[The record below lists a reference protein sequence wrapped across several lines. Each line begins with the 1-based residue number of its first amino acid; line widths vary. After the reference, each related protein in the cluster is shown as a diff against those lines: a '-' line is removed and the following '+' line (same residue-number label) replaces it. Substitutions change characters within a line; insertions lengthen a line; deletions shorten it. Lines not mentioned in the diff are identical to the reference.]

1 MKLLPTTLKPRKVK
15 FDAGALA
22 LNLIGYGTIAFF
34 LLPLVVVIL
43 ISFTSGNSI
52 GFPPELPLSLK
63 WYKAFFEDPLFRHSL
78 VKSLQ
83 IAGMTI
89 ALSVPLGTAAA
100 IGFTQRRFRGEDI
113 VYFLLFLPFLVPGIV
128 LGIGL
133 LMSLEPLGIGFMQ
146 NFPYL
151 GSSPIVVIGHSL
163 WATPLAFLVMVAVL
177 RGMDPALRD
186 AAMSLGATPLRT
198 FFEITLPLT
207 RAGLL
212 AAVILAFVVSFHEFV
227 MAAFLTSAEDRTLP
241 VRIFDSLRFEV
252 RPIIAAI
259 DSLMIFSVL
268 VALILIGRLI
278 GIEKIRMR

>member
-1 MKLLPTTLKPRKVK
+1 MKLLLTTLKPRKVK

-22 LNLIGYGTIAFF
+22 LNLIGYGAIAFF

-52 GFPPELPLSLK
+52 AFPPELPLSLK
-63 WYKAFFEDPLFRHSL
+63 WYKAFFEDPLFRQSL
-78 VKSLQ
+78 LKSLQ

-100 IGFTQRRFRGEDI
+100 VGFTRRRFRGEDI

-133 LMSLEPLGIGFMQ
+133 LMSLEPLRIGFMQ

-177 RGMDPALRD
+177 RGLDPALRD

-198 FFEITLPLT
+198 FLEITLPLT

-212 AAVILAFVVSFHEFV
+212 AAVVLAFVVSFHEFV

-252 RPIIAAI
+252 RPIIAAV

-268 VALILIGRLI
+268 VALVLIGRLI
-278 GIEKIRMR
+278 GIEKIRIR